1 MKRIGRVRGAL
12 ERSGPWRLLVV
23 DDDEELVR
31 IVRRAA
37 SVFATDLAVDVALTA
52 EEARALLA
60 RERYDVVLLDQ
71 VLDGT
76 NRGVDLLGAMP
87 RRQPGAV
94 VAMMSS
100 PVPGSNCQAIAP
112 LLTLAYWW
120 AAPLLRWL
128 SALAVQAYWWAWVLG
143 PGEWSPHNLPLHP
156 HLRPQ
161 HRWAVCP
168 FHNLTGSVHRSAR

>member
-1 MKRIGRVRGAL
+1 MMKRIGRVRGAL

-100 PVPGSNCQAIAP
+100 MGRPGLVELTRRHGTMPLLPKPITATALRHVLHEALDPTGRYPGHVAP
-112 LLTLAYWW
+112 L
-120 AAPLLRWL
+120 R
-128 SALAVQAYWWAWVLG
+128 
-143 PGEWSPHNLPLHP
+143 
-156 HLRPQ
+156 
-161 HRWAVCP
+161 
-168 FHNLTGSVHRSAR
+168 